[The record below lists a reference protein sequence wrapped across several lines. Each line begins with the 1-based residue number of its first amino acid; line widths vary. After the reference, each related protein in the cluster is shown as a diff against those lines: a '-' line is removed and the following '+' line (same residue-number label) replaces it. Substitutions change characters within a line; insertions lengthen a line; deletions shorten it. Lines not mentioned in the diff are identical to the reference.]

1 VHTLY
6 ALDVVLPDL
15 HEPTREALLEAI
27 RSHVVGEATLTGT
40 YEQHRSPHR

>member
-15 HEPTREALLEAI
+15 HEPTRDALLRAMQG
-27 RSHVVGEATLTGT
+27 HVVGEVTLTGT
-40 YEQHRSPHR
+40 YEKHRSPHR